1 LSFRRPGHRAAAA
14 VLFSASLIG
23 SGVLAMVWRW
33 GWIGAA
39 CLLVA
44 GCETNISVSS
54 GGGESAPPS
63 ETAEVK
69 PAAAALKPEEI
80 ALEIGDGKALEA
92 MIEAQKGK
100 VVFVDCWAT
109 WCGPCV
115 EYFPHTVE
123 MHNKY
128 KDQGYATIAVSFDEL
143 AAEPEVRKF
152 LADQG
157 ADFLHVLSKYDGVS
171 TEAAED
177 FDVGPLPEFRLYD
190 RTGKLRKK
198 WEGKPDDVEEQIEAL
213 LAEEA

>member
-1 LSFRRPGHRAAAA
+1 MF
-14 VLFSASLIG
+14 
-23 SGVLAMVWRW
+23 
-33 GWIGAA
+33 
-39 CLLVA
+39 A
-44 GCETNISVSS
+44 GCDAGVATTAPEST
-54 GGGESAPPS
+54 GESQTK
-63 ETAEVK
+63 TADVNTE
-69 PAAAALKPEEI
+69 AAKLKPEEI
-80 ALEIGDGKALEA
+80 ALEIGDGKALET

-115 EYFPHTVE
+115 EYFPHTVA
-123 MHNKY
+123 MHKKY

-143 AAEPEVRKF
+143 AAEPEVRQF

-157 ADFLHVLSKYDGVS
+157 ADFPHLLSKYDGVS

-190 RTGKLRKK
+190 RSGKLHKK